1 MTLGSPV
8 VKPHLPRLL
17 LLWKNTFPRSNKELE
32 AEKVRGDAFTWQ
44 VTLEGRRYVFWST
57 GCWRRILDFLFTVVQ
72 QFANVYST
80 IRGYD

>member
-44 VTLEGRRYVFWST
+44 VTLEGRRSVE
-57 GCWRRILDFLFTVVQ
+57 
-72 QFANVYST
+72 
-80 IRGYD
+80 